1 MKISVIIYITYTVAW
16 KVFYKRG
23 FYKKERYT
31 MRYDELVANV
41 KNAMKKAKVSRG
53 VGHVA
58 FQFNIEGEAE
68 GAFYVELADGNVN
81 VEPYEY
87 HDRDLLIGTTADV
100 IMQMME
106 GKLQPRDA
114 YAQGLLKV
122 YEGNARSLTLLPFGA
137 ECKNA

>member
-1 MKISVIIYITYTVAW
+1 
-16 KVFYKRG
+16 
-23 FYKKERYT
+23 
-31 MRYDELVANV
+31 MRYEELVANV

-100 IMQMME
+100 IMQLIE
-106 GKLQPRDA
+106 GKVQPRDA

-137 ECKNA
+137 ECKNV